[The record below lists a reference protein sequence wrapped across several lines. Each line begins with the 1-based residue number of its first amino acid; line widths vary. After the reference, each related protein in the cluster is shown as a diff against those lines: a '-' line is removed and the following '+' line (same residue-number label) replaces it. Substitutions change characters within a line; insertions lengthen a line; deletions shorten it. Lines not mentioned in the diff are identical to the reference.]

1 MTRGALWITF
11 YREITNPAAFTR
23 YGALGVPAVI
33 AGGGRFVSRGN
44 AAALFETGAT
54 SKSPR
59 TVVIEFPTTAA
70 AIATYNSAAYREALA
85 ALGDGAVRDLRIV
98 DMP

>member
-1 MTRGALWITF
+1 MRGALWISF
-11 YREITNPAAFTR
+11 YRDITNPVAFAR

-44 AAALFETGAT
+44 AAALYEQGTS
-54 SKSPR
+54 SKSQR
-59 TVVIEFPTTAA
+59 TVVIEFPTSAA
-70 AIATYNSAAYREALA
+70 AIATYNSAAYREALV
-85 ALGDGAVRDLRIV
+85 ALGDAAVRDIRIV